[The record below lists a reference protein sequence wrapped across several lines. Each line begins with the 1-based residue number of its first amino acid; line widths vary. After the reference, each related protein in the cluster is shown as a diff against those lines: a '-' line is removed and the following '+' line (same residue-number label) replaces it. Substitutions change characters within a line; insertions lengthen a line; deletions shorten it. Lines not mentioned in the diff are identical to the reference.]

1 MNKEKQTDDENT
13 ENKSSLLEIALK
25 NEITEQFA
33 SALID
38 KEKEVNEQ
46 IEKEE
51 EEARL
56 EAIRLETERKEKEE
70 RLRLKKEEDL
80 KKKQEQDKIARLLAL
95 KSLDEMV
102 KPVCWLISDSEL
114 LCR

>member
-1 MNKEKQTDDENT
+1 MLPNDDARKWENDIFEHSENYCETKAVEGKQPPLPNWLEETDRRSIMKLCRLLQTMKDEKQTKDENT

-25 NEITEQFA
+25 NEITEEFA

-56 EAIRLETERKEKEE
+56 EAI
-70 RLRLKKEEDL
+70 
-80 KKKQEQDKIARLLAL
+80 
-95 KSLDEMV
+95 
-102 KPVCWLISDSEL
+102 
-114 LCR
+114 